1 VNRGPR
7 SWATGGG
14 ERGEKAVTRAEIE
27 KAIVTVTKKGGQ
39 GVLVS
44 GNLIVTA
51 AHCVDFS
58 CEGEMVLGEWY
69 IEEIETTLGR
79 LKVCPLAIGPVSDI
93 AVLGALDGQE
103 FPDEQE
109 KFEQFCWLVKPVS
122 ICTKDPELQ
131 ENMLYDEFPVYV
143 HTHKRVWIEA
153 KARLWGLQ
161 RNMVWIDTDQQIEGG
176 TSGGPVVNAAGE
188 LVGVI
193 SNASTIT
200 EALPKSTGRI
210 PRPHL
215 TLPVWVWQQIS
226 TADEFDEVVGV
237 MTGGE
242 KVVCAG
248 CVKDWN
254 DFNFRFHDE
263 ELPDSYIFQS
273 ETGDRGK
280 VFTCSRCGKRL

>member
-39 GVLVS
+39 GVLVAD
-44 GNLIVTA
+44 NLILTA
-51 AHCVDFS
+51 AHCVNFS

-79 LKVCPLAIGPVSDI
+79 LKVCPLAIEPVSDI
-93 AVLGALDGQE
+93 AVLGALDGQT

-109 KFEQFCWLVKPVS
+109 QFENFCMHVKPVS
-122 ICTKDPELQ
+122 ICAQDFELFQ
-131 ENMLYDEFPVYV
+131 EFPVYI
-143 HTHKRVWIEA
+143 HTHERTWIEA
-153 KARLWGLQ
+153 KAQLCRREGGMLW
-161 RNMVWIDTDQQIEGG
+161 IAASQQIKGG

-188 LVGVI
+188 LVGVM
-193 SNASTIT
+193 SNASIIT

-254 DFNFRFHDE
+254 DFNFRFHDG